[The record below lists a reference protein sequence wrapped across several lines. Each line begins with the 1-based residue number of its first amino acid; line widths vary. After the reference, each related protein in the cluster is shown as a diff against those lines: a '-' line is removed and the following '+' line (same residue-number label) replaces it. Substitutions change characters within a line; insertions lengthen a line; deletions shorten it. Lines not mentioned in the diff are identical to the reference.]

1 MTDST
6 KSGENFLDSP
16 PTGKVVGLDWLDTH
30 QAVVDLGGRSW
41 SELKKRKFGWYSI
54 ESGRNSVVCG

>member
-16 PTGKVVGLDWLDTH
+16 STGKVVGLDWLDIVVGLDWLDTH
-30 QAVVDLGGRSW
+30 QVVVDLGRS
-41 SELKKRKFGWYSI
+41 
-54 ESGRNSVVCG
+54 